1 MKHLNKYVSSW
12 RLGILAFVSIFSAQ
26 WLLPVLV
33 PSATAG
39 TLTYG
44 EVRLNRLN
52 ASQATTGTVC
62 AKTNAAVQ
70 TEDSIAVTFPTAFS
84 LSTTAAN
91 WAVNTTS
98 TGWPKD
104 PVNDTTT
111 ATAWPGITAPSNAN
125 QINNTSKTVEFTG
138 SNLTA
143 STWYCFN
150 WTTASGST
158 VTTGTAGNDQTGV
171 ITTCSDATNCA
182 GVGSGATSSGNLD
195 TSNWATSIV
204 ANNCG
209 SGSQAC
215 DQIYV
220 TASVNASFTFSLSSN
235 TAALSTLSTSNPIA
249 SSAINATVSTNA
261 QRGFNIWAADP
272 AGTPGLTSANAAKTI
287 AYSPGVGSAASALS
301 NGVEGF
307 NLGASTV
314 SGTCNG
320 SQTYDAA
327 FDNTANTSYKGGGLD
342 NTMRNVVASNG
353 TANACALPLKVN
365 ASISATTPAA
375 TDYAATIQVVA
386 AGRF

>member
-1 MKHLNKYVSSW
+1 MRNINNYLTGWKVSA
-12 RLGILAFVSIFSAQ
+12 LAFVSVLSAQ
-26 WLLPVLV
+26 FLMPLLLP
-33 PSATAG
+33 TANAA

-52 ASQATTGTVC
+52 ASQATAGTVC

-70 TEDSIAVTFPTAFS
+70 TEAAVVVEFPTAF
-84 LSTTAAN
+84 TVTNTPGN

-98 TGWPKD
+98 TGWPAD
-104 PVNDTTT
+104 PVNDST
-111 ATAWPGITAPSNAN
+111 AAQAWPGITAPSNAN
-125 QINNTSKTVEFTG
+125 QFSGKKVQFTST
-138 SNLTA
+138 NLTA

-150 WTTASGST
+150 WTTASGTT
-158 VTTGTAGNDQTGV
+158 VQTGTAGNDQTGTIV
-171 ITTCSDATNCA
+171 TCSSSTDCYGT
-182 GVGSGATSSGNLD
+182 GSGGTNSGNLD

-249 SSAINATVSTNA
+249 SSTINATVSTNA
-261 QRGFNIWAADP
+261 QRGWNIWAADP
-272 AGTPGLTSANAAKTI
+272 AGTPGLTSSNAAKTI
-287 AYSPGVGSAASALS
+287 AYSPTVGSSASALS

-320 SQTYDAA
+320 AETYDAA

-342 NTMRNVVASNG
+342 NTLRNVAASAG
-353 TANACALPLKVN
+353 TASSCLLPLKVN
-365 ASISATTPAA
+365 ASISSTTPAA

>member
-1 MKHLNKYVSSW
+1 
-12 RLGILAFVSIFSAQ
+12 VSIFSAQ

-249 SSAINATVSTNA
+249 
-261 QRGFNIWAADP
+261 
-272 AGTPGLTSANAAKTI
+272 ANAAKTI